1 MILANKIEAPLKKP
15 KPRQPMKI
23 QVKNLGPL
31 KEAEFEVADLTI
43 ICGGN
48 NTGKTYATYAL
59 FGFLHTW
66 REMVSIDVDLSSIEI
81 LKRNGTITISLEKYL
96 SQSQKIINEIC
107 QKYSDQLPNLF
118 AASPQSFH
126 DVSFNAFIEEKN
138 SEWFQSPRAK
148 TITAVS
154 TDEVLEMFKK
164 ANSLDCVFTLKR
176 DRHLPSEIEW
186 SAIPLETL
194 SSWVLDEILG
204 FLFGKVIP
212 SVFIASVERT
222 GISVFRKEIDE
233 SRNILL
239 ENMSRANTSDIRSE
253 IFIDRYQNYPL
264 PIKFGLNFNR
274 SIGRRYNQVG
284 FLQKKHPNILEDFA
298 DIIGGEYKFNEHNE
312 LYYSP
317 KISSGM
323 RLSIYES
330 SSAVRS
336 LLDLGFYLRIIARP
350 GSLLIIDEPEL
361 NLHPENQRRIAR
373 LLARLVNIGIKVFIT
388 THSDYIIKE
397 LNTLIMLNHDKPHLK
412 KIAEQEGYKPEELI
426 AAERIKVYIAENS
439 TLVTAN
445 IDPEM
450 GIEARSFDTT
460 IEDMN
465 RIQESIVWGEE

>member
-1 MILANKIEAPLKKP
+1 
-15 KPRQPMKI
+15 MKI

-66 REMVSIDVDLSSIEI
+66 REMVSIEIAPSVIKCLKNDNTVSIDIGEYVNSCQQI
-81 LKRNGTITISLEKYL
+81 VNKACKKY
-96 SQSQKIINEIC
+96 IER
-107 QKYSDQLPNLF
+107 LPRIF
-118 AASPQSFH
+118 AASSEYF
-126 DVSFNAFIEEKN
+126 SNADFKVLIDNDFTHLRSSRYSYRIESNRILKELLAIKEEDN
-138 SEWFQSPRAK
+138 LVMNI
-148 TITAVS
+148 TIMPTGDFPDHFFSRWVV
-154 TDEVLEMFKK
+154 DIIQDFLF
-164 ANSLDCVFTLKR
+164 
-176 DRHLPSEIEW
+176 SEI
-186 SAIPLETL
+186 IY
-194 SSWVLDEILG
+194 D
-204 FLFGKVIP
+204 
-212 SVFIASVERT
+212 VFIASVERT
-222 GISVFRKEIDE
+222 GISIFKRKIDDDA
-233 SRNILL
+233 ILL
-239 ENMSRANTSDIRSE
+239 LQKISRENTPNSKIDLFM
-253 IFIDRYQNYPL
+253 DRYKNYPL
-264 PIKFGLNFNR
+264 PIQFGLDFNR
-274 SIGRRYNQVG
+274 LIEDENSEAG
-284 FLQKKHPNILEDFA
+284 FISKNHPSILEDFA
-298 DIIGGEYKFNEHNE
+298 DIIGGEYNFNNHGK
-312 LYYSP
+312 LHYSP
-317 KISSGM
+317 KINPGI

-336 LLDLGFYLRIIARP
+336 LLDIGFYLRQIAVP

-373 LLARLVNIGIKVFIT
+373 LIARLVNIGIKVLIT

-412 KIAEQEGYKPEELI
+412 KIAEEEGYKPEELI

-439 TLVTAN
+439 TLVPAN

-465 RIQESIVWGEE
+465 RIQEAIVWGEE

>member
-1 MILANKIEAPLKKP
+1 MILANKIEAPLKTP
-15 KPRQPMKI
+15 KPRQTMKI

-66 REMVSIDVDLSSIEI
+66 REMVSIDIDDSVILSLQHNGGDSIDIEKYIRQSQEIINNACEKYGDKMAGFFATSSDALKETKFNIVVTPNDIEYWKSFTYEKSIESYYYDEPGTIEITKKQGNLNVNVDLLAVWHLPDMANFCLSLISRSIEDI
-81 LKRNGTITISLEKYL
+81 
-96 SQSQKIINEIC
+96 
-107 QKYSDQLPNLF
+107 LF
-118 AASPQSFH
+118 AKYFP
-126 DVSFNAFIEEKN
+126 
-138 SEWFQSPRAK
+138 P
-148 TITAVS
+148 
-154 TDEVLEMFKK
+154 
-164 ANSLDCVFTLKR
+164 
-176 DRHLPSEIEW
+176 
-186 SAIPLETL
+186 
-194 SSWVLDEILG
+194 
-204 FLFGKVIP
+204 
-212 SVFIASVERT
+212 VFIASVERT
-222 GISVFRKEIDE
+222 GVSIFRKEID
-233 SRNILL
+233 SARSTLL
-239 ENMSRANTSDIRSE
+239 DRMSKASNSE
-253 IFIDRYQNYPL
+253 QKLSLFQSKYQDYPL
-264 PIKFGLNFNR
+264 PIQFGLNFNR
-274 SIGRRYNQVG
+274 AIGKRYHSNSSIME
-284 FLQKKHPNILEDFA
+284 KHPSILSDFA
-298 DIIGGEYKFNEHNE
+298 DIIGGDYHFNEHDE
-312 LYYSP
+312 IYYLS
-317 KISSGM
+317 KENSSI

-336 LLDLGFYLRIIARP
+336 LLDLGFYLKNIAEP

-412 KIAEQEGYKPEELI
+412 RIAEQEGYKPEELI
-426 AAERIKVYIAENS
+426 SAERIKVYIAENS
-439 TLVTAN
+439 TLVPAN

-465 RIQESIVWGEE
+465 RIQEAIVWGAE

>member
-1 MILANKIEAPLKKP
+1 
-15 KPRQPMKI
+15 MKI

-66 REMVSIDVDLSSIEI
+66 REMVSIDIDDSVILSLQHNGGDSIDIGSYIRRSQEIIDNACEKYGDKMAVFFATSPDALKETKFNIVITPNNIDYWKSFVYEKFTESYYYDEPGTIEITKKQGNLNINVNLLAVWHVPHMADFCLSLISRSIEDI
-81 LKRNGTITISLEKYL
+81 
-96 SQSQKIINEIC
+96 
-107 QKYSDQLPNLF
+107 LF
-118 AASPQSFH
+118 ARYFP
-126 DVSFNAFIEEKN
+126 
-138 SEWFQSPRAK
+138 P
-148 TITAVS
+148 
-154 TDEVLEMFKK
+154 
-164 ANSLDCVFTLKR
+164 
-176 DRHLPSEIEW
+176 
-186 SAIPLETL
+186 
-194 SSWVLDEILG
+194 
-204 FLFGKVIP
+204 
-212 SVFIASVERT
+212 VFIANVERT
-222 GISVFRKEIDE
+222 GVSIFRKEID
-233 SRNILL
+233 SARSTLL
-239 ENMSRANTSDIRSE
+239 DKMSKASKSE
-253 IFIDRYQNYPL
+253 QKLSLFQSGYQDYPL
-264 PIKFGLNFNR
+264 PIQYGLSFNR
-274 SIGRRYNQVG
+274 AIGRKYQRISFIMEKY
-284 FLQKKHPNILEDFA
+284 PSIIADFA
-298 DIIGGEYKFNEHNE
+298 DIIGGEYHFNEYNE
-312 LYYSP
+312 VYYSP
-317 KISSGM
+317 KVNSNI

-336 LLDLGFYLRIIARP
+336 LLDLGFYLKNIAEP

-412 KIAEQEGYKPEELI
+412 KIAEEEGYKPEELI

-439 TLVTAN
+439 TLVPAN

-465 RIQESIVWGEE
+465 RIQEAIVWGEE

>member
-1 MILANKIEAPLKKP
+1 
-15 KPRQPMKI
+15 MKI

-66 REMVSIDVDLSSIEI
+66 REIVSIDIDPTIIKSLINGETVSANLENYINKCQTIVDDNC
-81 LKRNGTITISLEKYL
+81 KKYSEQL
-96 SQSQKIINEIC
+96 FRLFSAPPKSFKNVEFKAIINTENI
-107 QKYSDQLPNLF
+107 
-118 AASPQSFH
+118 
-126 DVSFNAFIEEKN
+126 
-138 SEWFQSPRAK
+138 
-148 TITAVS
+148 
-154 TDEVLEMFKK
+154 
-164 ANSLDCVFTLKR
+164 
-176 DRHLPSEIEW
+176 RHLTKKLSGEYINRVPGTSESLLINKVFNEFNIQITWRSSSKPSEI
-186 SAIPLETL
+186 STDFL
-194 SSWVLDEILG
+194 SSLVSNQIGHL
-204 FLFGKVIP
+204 LFKRVIP

-222 GISVFRKEIDE
+222 GISIFRREIDA

-239 ENMSRANTSDIRSE
+239 ENMSRENSPDMQLN
-253 IFIDRYQNYPL
+253 IFRARYKTYPL
-264 PIKFGLNFNR
+264 SIQFGLDFNR
-274 SIGRRYNQVG
+274 SIGGRDNDGG
-284 FLQKKHPNILEDFA
+284 FLVEEHPSILEDFG
-298 DIIGGEYKFNEHNE
+298 DILGGVYKFSDYDE

-317 KISSGM
+317 KTSPKM
-323 RLSIYES
+323 RLSVYES

-336 LLDLGFYLRIIARP
+336 LLDLGFYLRNIAEP

-412 KIAEQEGYKPEELI
+412 KIAEEEGYKPEELI

-439 TLVTAN
+439 TLVPAN

-465 RIQESIVWGEE
+465 RIQEAIVWGEE